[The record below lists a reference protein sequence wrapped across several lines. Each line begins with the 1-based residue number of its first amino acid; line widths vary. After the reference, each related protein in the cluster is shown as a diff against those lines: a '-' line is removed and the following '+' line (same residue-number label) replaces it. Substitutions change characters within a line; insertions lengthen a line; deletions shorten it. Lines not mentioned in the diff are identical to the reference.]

1 MDIRVGRGGFS
12 LLGGDGG
19 YQEAGRWMNEGDSFG
34 DSLAA
39 RVVDATLQVGAW
51 AVAAASGHA
60 ELGLGVPGV
69 GGRGQNVL
77 GRQCSG

>member
-19 YQEAGRWMNEGDSFG
+19 YQEAGGWMDDEGILWRIFGCDGRRRAATGGALALGDDSPSWGSAF
-34 DSLAA
+34 
-39 RVVDATLQVGAW
+39 
-51 AVAAASGHA
+51 
-60 ELGLGVPGV
+60 PGV